1 MQFARASFHDPQL
14 PLMEIAG
21 IPVRD
26 VIVGVCI
33 LIAIYV
39 AVTMLRLMRLRRHKV
54 QAAEAPPRVLPTID
68 LELDAEGE
76 DEAADTLV
84 YSRPVAPPPAPP
96 PAPRPQPEEAPS
108 FDAELGRSQLEREV
122 RQLRE
127 EIASLRAELDEMKA
141 ASRVSPQYADAMA
154 LAQRGLTAQDVADR
168 CGISLAEAELVW
180 ALAHGPQEMEQEDEY
195 GGASG
200 RNPARPAG

>member
-1 MQFARASFHDPQL
+1 MQFARASFYDQPL
-14 PLMEIAG
+14 PLMEIVG

-26 VIVGVCI
+26 VVVGVCI
-33 LIAIYV
+33 LIAIYG
-39 AVTMLRLMRLRRHKV
+39 AVTMLRLMRLRRHKAPV
-54 QAAEAPPRVLPTID
+54 EEAPPRVFPTVD
-68 LELDAEGE
+68 LELDGD
-76 DEAADTLV
+76 DEAEAVDTLI
-84 YSRPVAPPPAPP
+84 YSRPVAPPPP
-96 PAPRPQPEEAPS
+96 PRPQPAEAREAPS

-127 EIASLRAELDEMKA
+127 EIAALRAELDGMKA

-154 LAQRGLTAQDVADR
+154 LVQRGLTAQDVADR

-180 ALAHGPQEMEQEDEY
+180 ALAQGPQDTEQEDEY

>member
-1 MQFARASFHDPQL
+1 
-14 PLMEIAG
+14 MEIAG

-26 VIVGVCI
+26 VIVGACI

-54 QAAEAPPRVLPTID
+54 PAAEEPPPRVLPTID
-68 LELDAEGE
+68 LELEGDDE
-76 DEAADTLV
+76 AEAADTLV
-84 YSRPVAPPPAPP
+84 YSRPAAPPPPPPP
-96 PAPRPQPEEAPS
+96 PAEAPS
-108 FDAELGRSQLEREV
+108 FDAELGRTQLEREV

-127 EIASLRAELDEMKA
+127 EIAALRAELDEMKA

-168 CGISLAEAELVW
+168 CDISLAEAELVW
-180 ALAHGPQEMEQEDEY
+180 ALAHGPQDTEQEDEY

-200 RNPARPAG
+200 RNPARPAS

>member
-1 MQFARASFHDPQL
+1 
-14 PLMEIAG
+14 MEIAG

-26 VIVGVCI
+26 VVVGVCI

-39 AVTMLRLMRLRRHKV
+39 AVTMLRLMRLRRHK
-54 QAAEAPPRVLPTID
+54 APAEEAPPRVFPTVD
-68 LELDAEGE
+68 FELDGE
-76 DEAADTLV
+76 DEAEAVDTLV
-84 YSRPVAPPPAPP
+84 YSRPVAPSP
-96 PAPRPQPEEAPS
+96 PRPQPAEAPETPS

-127 EIASLRAELDEMKA
+127 EIAALRAELDEMKA

-180 ALAHGPQEMEQEDEY
+180 ALAHGPQDTEQEDEY

>member
-1 MQFARASFHDPQL
+1 MQFARASFYDQPL
-14 PLMEIAG
+14 PLMEIVG

-26 VIVGVCI
+26 VVVSVCI

-39 AVTMLRLMRLRRHKV
+39 AVTMLRLMRLRRHK
-54 QAAEAPPRVLPTID
+54 APAEEAPPRVFPTVD
-68 LELDAEGE
+68 FELDGD
-76 DEAADTLV
+76 DEADAVDTLV
-84 YSRPVAPPPAPP
+84 YSRPVASPPP
-96 PAPRPQPEEAPS
+96 PRPQPPEAREASS

-127 EIASLRAELDEMKA
+127 EIAALRAELDEMKA

-154 LAQRGLTAQDVADR
+154 LVQRGLTAQDVADR

-180 ALAHGPQEMEQEDEY
+180 ALAQGPQDTEQEDEY